1 MSESLVAEGTVK
13 VVNPAGVHARPAA
26 MLVQLA
32 SRFTSEIQI
41 GKDGLDVNAKSIM
54 GVLLLAAECGSEL
67 KIVAEGPDAA
77 DAVEAIA
84 ALVARGFEES

>member
-1 MSESLVAEGTVK
+1 MSEVLVVERTV
-13 VVNPAGVHARPAA
+13 VIVNQAGIHARPAA

-32 SRFTSEIQI
+32 SKFTSEIHV

-54 GVLLLAAECGSEL
+54 GVLLLAAECGAQL
-67 KIVAEGPDAA
+67 KIRSEGPDAQE
-77 DAVEAIA
+77 AVDAIA